1 MKIDSGYKF
10 KIMQYY
16 RHLNEMHISEID
28 FFSQKNKQQ
37 NVKASQSSSSSS
49 RTVTPLTDSEEEELA
64 SVDPGP
70 PSADIK
76 VRRVQLFQ
84 WILYY
89 YNYQAL
95 QLLIIKRN
103 CFSSFVHKLFMKIEG
118 INLININ
125 LINELNID
133 ILYLIYYILDY
144 FTYMSYSV
152 AGSSRSGSS
161 KSTWNLEAAFGVGV
175 QRGLSQF

>member
-1 MKIDSGYKF
+1 MLNSSLTVDSRYKF

-16 RHLNEMHISEID
+16 RYLNKCICLKLI
-28 FFSQKNKQQ
+28 FFLQKNKQQ
-37 NVKASQSSSSSS
+37 NVKAPQSSSSSS

-84 WILYY
+84 WILNY
-89 YNYQAL
+89 YNYKAL

-103 CFSSFVHKLFMKIEG
+103 CFSSFVHKLFLKI
-118 INLININ
+118 
-125 LINELNID
+125 
-133 ILYLIYYILDY
+133 
-144 FTYMSYSV
+144 
-152 AGSSRSGSS
+152 
-161 KSTWNLEAAFGVGV
+161 
-175 QRGLSQF
+175 

>member
-1 MKIDSGYKF
+1 MKIDSRYKF

-125 LINELNID
+125 LINEFNID
-133 ILYLIYYILDY
+133 ILYLIYYIRLFHIY
-144 FTYMSYSV
+144 VLF
-152 AGSSRSGSS
+152 RC
-161 KSTWNLEAAFGVGV
+161 
-175 QRGLSQF
+175 R